1 MGPMPATAPFC
12 PSSLPSP
19 PLPFKSYGLGFGGG
33 QRKELRTE
41 PLASTQQGVIIMSCS
56 WKISPLEHSQRSAQR
71 PDWSG
76 IGAGLHDPN
85 SKEGCK
91 MGPLGFGL
99 GVCKSPD
106 GRVKSRG
113 SSCPRYHPVWGPHSN
128 DVLLGSASVN
138 EHLLCARSSDT
149 HPEGY
154 PEV

>member
-19 PLPFKSYGLGFGGG
+19 PLLLKSYGLAFGGG

-41 PLASTQQGVIIMSCS
+41 PLASTQQGVIMSCS
-56 WKISPLEHSQRSAQR
+56 WKISPLEHCQRPVQR

-76 IGAGLHDPN
+76 TGVGLHDPN

-91 MGPLGFGL
+91 MGPLGFRL

-106 GRVKSRG
+106 GRVKEAAHALVTIQCG
-113 SSCPRYHPVWGPHSN
+113 DHTVMMSCLAAPVLTNICFVQG
-128 DVLLGSASVN
+128 
-138 EHLLCARSSDT
+138 ARTRTPKDT
-149 HPEGY
+149 QKCRT
-154 PEV
+154 